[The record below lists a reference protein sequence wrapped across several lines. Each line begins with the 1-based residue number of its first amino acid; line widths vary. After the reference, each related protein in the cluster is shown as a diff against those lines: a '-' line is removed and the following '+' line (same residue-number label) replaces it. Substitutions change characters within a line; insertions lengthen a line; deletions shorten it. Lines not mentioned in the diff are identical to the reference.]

1 MADIDN
7 IVLEH
12 LRHIRGNMDGLRE
25 DVREIKQRL
34 GLLELQYS
42 SLSTRMDRIDGRIE
56 RIEDRLGLIDA

>member
-12 LRHIRGNMDGLRE
+12 LRHIRGSMDGLRE
-25 DVREIKQRL
+25 DIREIKHRL

-42 SLSTRMDRIDGRIE
+42 SLSTRIDRMDGRIE
-56 RIEDRLGLIDA
+56 RIETRLGLIDA